1 MKPLPNPERNVA
13 IDRVPKCFASPEG
26 IPMTPPFVISALCVM
41 IAFCAVGAASSGKV
55 KSANAYEMASRRAGP
70 LSVTGIVMGALV
82 AGGSTIGT
90 VQMAYLYGL
99 SGWWFTLGSGIGCLV
114 LGLWFARPV
123 RRSGLV
129 TLPQFIEG
137 RYGAPTALLTLVGS
151 SLGTLLS
158 IIAQFIAG
166 AALLQSVFPVS
177 QAVATTALSVM
188 ILAFIFTGGLKSF
201 SVIGNAKTLL
211 LYLLLILCTAKT
223 VSLGFSPEAFAGDL
237 AARPWFGVFERGVGV
252 DVGACVSLLIGV
264 LCTQIYMQAVFAAR
278 DEGAARTGCLVA
290 SVLIPPLGLMGVWI
304 GSGMRASG
312 VVVDAAQALPVFL
325 NAHFSPVVAGALWAG
340 LAITV
345 VGGAAGL
352 TLGVATNLSRDLYM
366 KIPGVNRS
374 DARVLR
380 ISRGAVVLV
389 VVVSAFAGLAMRGGL
404 ILQLSYVGMG
414 LRGAG
419 MFVPLVMAIFR
430 PDCLTPR
437 WAFLLSSCGLGSML
451 LAPLILPGVEPL
463 FVGLAVS
470 ALCLVPAVAFGRA
483 SRPGDGKSG

>member
-1 MKPLPNPERNVA
+1 
-13 IDRVPKCFASPEG
+13 
-26 IPMTPPFVISALCVM
+26 MTPPFMLAALAVIG
-41 IAFCAVGAASSGKV
+41 AFCAVGAAASGTI
-55 KSANAYEMASRRAGP
+55 KSANAYEMASRKAGA

-114 LGLWFARPV
+114 LGLCFARPL

-129 TLPQFIEG
+129 TLPQFME
-137 RYGAPTALLTLVGS
+137 RHYGAPTALLTLVGS

-166 AALLQSVFPVS
+166 VALLQSVFPAS
-177 QAVATTALSVM
+177 QGIATAALSVM

-201 SVIGNAKTLL
+201 SVIGNAKTVL
-211 LYLLLILCTAKT
+211 LYLLLILCAAKAA
-223 VSLGFSPEAFAGDL
+223 SLGFSPEAFARDL
-237 AARPWFGVFERGVGV
+237 ATRPWFGVFERGVGA

-264 LCTQIYMQAVFAAR
+264 LCTQIYIQAVFAAR

-304 GSGMRASG
+304 GSAMRASG

-366 KIPGVNRS
+366 KIPGANLS
-374 DARVLR
+374 DACVLR
-380 ISRGAVVLV
+380 MSRGAVVLV
-389 VVVSAFAGLAMRGGL
+389 VAISAFSALAMKGSL

-430 PDCLTPR
+430 PGRLTRR
-437 WAFLLSSCGLGSML
+437 WAFFLSSCGLGSML
-451 LAPLILPGVEPL
+451 LAPLIFPGVEPL

-470 ALCLVPAVAFGRA
+470 AACLVPAVAFGKQ

>member
-1 MKPLPNPERNVA
+1 VA
-13 IDRVPKCFASPEG
+13 IDRAPKYFVLPEG
-26 IPMTPPFVISALCVM
+26 DSMTPLFMLAAFCVIV
-41 IAFCAVGAASSGKV
+41 AFCAAGAAASGKV
-55 KSANAYEMASRRAGP
+55 RSANAYEMANRRAGP

-129 TLPQFIEG
+129 TLPQFIE
-137 RYGAPTALLTLVGS
+137 RQYGAPTALLTLAGS

-166 AALLQSVFPVS
+166 VALLQSVFPVS
-177 QAVATTALSVM
+177 RGGATAALSAM

-201 SVIGNAKTLL
+201 SVIGNVKTAI
-211 LYLLLILCTAKT
+211 LYLLLALCTAKT
-223 VSLGFSPEAFAGDL
+223 ISLGFSPNDFAHDL

-278 DEGAARTGCLVA
+278 DEGAARMGCLVA

-312 VVVDAAQALPVFL
+312 VVVDAAQALPFFL
-325 NAHFSPVVAGALWAG
+325 NAHFSPAVAGALWAG

-366 KIPGVNRS
+366 KIPGANGS
-374 DARVLR
+374 DACVLR
-380 ISRGAVVLV
+380 MSRGAVVLV
-389 VVVSAFAGLAMRGGL
+389 VAISAISALALKGSL

-419 MFVPLVMAIFR
+419 MFLPLIMAIFH
-430 PDCLTPR
+430 PGALTR
-437 WAFLLSSCGLGSML
+437 RSAFFLSTSGLGSLL
-451 LAPLILPGVEPL
+451 LAPLILPGIEPL

-470 ALCLVPAVAFGRA
+470 ALCLVPVIAFGRP
-483 SRPGDGKSG
+483 R